1 MKIFDTIAA
10 ISTPQGTGGVAMI
23 RISGTDALAIAASVF
38 KPVSGKSLAE
48 VQVGRMV
55 YGRIFEKLPSG
66 EESCIDDGMAVYFK
80 APHSFTTE
88 DTVEISCH
96 GGSFVS
102 RCVLSAVLS
111 AGARHASAGEFTRRA
126 FLGGRIDLSEAE
138 AIGKLLEAKNIN
150 QLHLARGGISGI
162 LTDKTAAVYDS
173 LREMLGSIYAKI
185 DFPDEDL
192 AQMSNT
198 EMREKLESI
207 LASLQKLAAT
217 YRTGRAVNEG
227 IKTVIC
233 GRTNAGKSSVY
244 NRLTGDDSAIVTDI
258 EGTTRDILKETVTL
272 GRTTLRIYDTAGLRV
287 TDDAVENIGIE
298 RALSEIAS
306 AELVLAVFDT
316 SRELSQ
322 DDIELMERLK
332 DLDCPTVALLNK
344 SDIGGSSMDTE
355 IIGETFKYTVNV
367 SAKEGSGFDEL
378 TELVESIF
386 IDTDIDLANDAVVAD
401 ARQYASIVSAS
412 EHIRNALCGMIE
424 GIALDLCC
432 IDIEAAMQ
440 ALGEL
445 EGREVGEEIV
455 SEIFSK
461 FCVGK

>member
-10 ISTPQGTGGVAMI
+10 ISTPQGKGGVAMI
-23 RISGTDALAIAASVF
+23 RISGSDALSIAASVF
-38 KPVSGKSLAE
+38 EPVSGKSLTE

-55 YGRIFEKLPSG
+55 YGRIFERLPNG
-66 EESCIDDGMAVYFK
+66 DKSCIDDGMAVYFK

-150 QLHLARGGISGI
+150 QLHLARGGMSGI
-162 LTDKTAAVYDS
+162 LTDKTASIYNS

-192 AQMSNT
+192 AQMSAG
-198 EMREKLESI
+198 EMRQRLEDI
-207 LASLQKLAAT
+207 LDSLQKLAAT

-272 GRTTLRIYDTAGLRV
+272 GKTTLRIYDTAGLRA
-287 TDDAVENIGIE
+287 TDDTVENIGIE
-298 RALSEIAS
+298 RAISEIAS

-322 DDIELMERLK
+322 DDIELVERLK
-332 DLDCPTVALLNK
+332 ALDCPTIALLNK
-344 SDIGGSSMDTE
+344 SDMGSVMDTKLISDSFE
-355 IIGETFKYTVNV
+355 RVINV
-367 SAKEGSGFDEL
+367 SAKDGSGFDEL
-378 TELVESIF
+378 TVLVESIF
-386 IDTDIDLANDAVVAD
+386 IDSDIDLSNDAVVAD
-401 ARQYASIVSAS
+401 ARQYSSIIRAS
-412 EHIRNALCGMIE
+412 ECVRSALGGMLD

-432 IDIEAAMQ
+432 IDIEGAMQ
-440 ALGEL
+440 SLGEL

>member
-10 ISTPQGTGGVAMI
+10 ISTPQGKGGVAMI
-23 RISGTDALAIAASVF
+23 RISGGDALSVAESVF
-38 KPVSGKSLAE
+38 EPVSGKSFGDI
-48 VQVGRMV
+48 QVGRMV
-55 YGRIFEKLPSG
+55 YGRIFEKLPNG
-66 EESCIDDGMAVYFK
+66 EKRCIDDGMAVYFK

-102 RCVLSAVLS
+102 RCVLSAVLA
-111 AGARHASAGEFTRRA
+111 AGARHAEAGEFTRRA
-126 FLGGRIDLSEAE
+126 FLGGRLDLSEAE

-150 QLHLARGGISGI
+150 QLHLARGGMSGI
-162 LTDKTAAVYDS
+162 LTDKTSSIYNS

-192 AQMSNT
+192 AQMSGD
-198 EMREKLESI
+198 EMRERLENI
-207 LASLQKLAAT
+207 LDSLQRLADT

-272 GRTTLRIYDTAGLRV
+272 GRTTLRIYDTAGLRA
-287 TDDAVENIGIE
+287 TDDTVENIGIE
-298 RALSEIAS
+298 RALSEISS
-306 AELVLAVFDT
+306 AELILAVFDT
-316 SRELSQ
+316 SREFSQ
-322 DDIELMERLK
+322 DDLELIERLK
-332 DLDCPTVALLNK
+332 KLECPTIALLNK
-344 SDIGGSSMDTE
+344 SDKGALMDTKLLSE
-355 IIGETFKYTVNV
+355 SFEHIISV

-378 TELVESIF
+378 TELVESMF
-386 IDTDIDLANDAVVAD
+386 IDTDIDLSNDAVVAD
-401 ARQYASIVSAS
+401 ARQYSSIVRASGCIRSA
-412 EHIRNALCGMIE
+412 LGGMVD

-432 IDIEAAMQ
+432 IDIEGAMQ